1 VKCGKTIQ
9 GEEQAMNSVGR
20 GALIASAAAALL
32 LSGGVTARAA
42 EKDGGEIHC
51 AGINACKGQGSCA
64 GADNSCKGKNACKGK
79 GFVDLS
85 SADECVK
92 KGGKVVEPKK
102 M

>member
-1 VKCGKTIQ
+1 VRFIAPASTLVRAK
-9 GEEQAMNSVGR
+9 
-20 GALIASAAAALL
+20 GA
-32 LSGGVTARAA
+32 AR
-42 EKDGGEIHC
+42 E
-51 AGINACKGQGSCA
+51 
-64 GADNSCKGKNACKGK
+64 DNSCKGKNACKGK